1 MEAHD
6 DVLTAARTGLPWW
19 RRLATCE
26 VVEPDGRERVHLP
39 WALALGFA
47 PLGFVRERGP
57 HFDVVTQDLEHEREP
72 VTVRLLRNHGYVL
85 RTVFDD
91 GHLLLTSWGH
101 EPLTAGSPG
110 VTWRNGSSTLQD
122 DLEVHLDRVR
132 SEAAAGRRPLRLGSI
147 DRSVAAARKFYE
159 VDASVSLMVIP
170 WVEMLLHVAVALSLC
185 VPLASPDPIPT
196 SLALFPLAL
205 IARCAVPHLMRRS
218 ARPARKRR
226 GAPPKGPRIR
236 LVPIAGRGRC
246 PYCHDALGGELVRCD
261 RCAAGHHAECW
272 AEHAHCASCPPPRV
286 LARAGRA
293 ATGAR

>member
-6 DVLTAARTGLPWW
+6 DVLSAARTGLPWW

-26 VVEPDGRERVHLP
+26 VVEPDGRERVHLRQ
-39 WALALGFA
+39 ALALGFA

-57 HFDVVTQDLEHEREP
+57 CFDVVTQDLEHEHEP
-72 VTVRLLRNHGYVL
+72 VTVRLFRSQFYVL

-91 GHLLLTSWGH
+91 GHLLLTSLVR
-101 EPLTAGSPG
+101 EPLTAESPG
-110 VTWRNGSSTLQD
+110 VTWRKGSSILQD

-147 DRSVAAARKFYE
+147 DRSVAAARRFYE
-159 VDASVSLMVIP
+159 VDAPVSLMVIP
-170 WVEMLLHVAVALSLC
+170 WVETLLHVAVALSTL
-185 VPLASPDPIPT
+185 VPLASPDHLGT
-196 SLALFPLAL
+196 GLALVTLAL
-205 IARCAVPHLMRRS
+205 IARYGVPRLMRRS
-218 ARPARKRR
+218 VRPARKRR
-226 GAPPKGPRIR
+226 GPPPKGPGIR

-272 AEHAHCASCPPPRV
+272 AEHADCASCPPPRV

-293 ATGAR
+293 ATGAS